1 MGFKDAALPAKEQA
15 LADRIVRGME
25 RALAEDRLIRTSQAP
40 ERFAVGGDGHL
51 VALRERA

>member
-25 RALAEDRLIRTSQAP
+25 RALAEDRLIRTGQAP
-40 ERFAVGGDGHL
+40 ETHAIAPNGL
-51 VALRERA
+51 VERVR

>member
-25 RALAEDRLIRTSQAP
+25 RALAEDRLIRTAQAP
-40 ERFAVGGDGHL
+40 ERFL
-51 VALRERA
+51 VNAHGEVVPVR